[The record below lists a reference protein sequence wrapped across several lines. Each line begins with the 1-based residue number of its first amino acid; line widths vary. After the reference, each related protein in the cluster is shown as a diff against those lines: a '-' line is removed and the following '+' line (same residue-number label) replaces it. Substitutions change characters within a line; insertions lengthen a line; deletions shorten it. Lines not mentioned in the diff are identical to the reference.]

1 MAKNHGASD
10 ETSRESGYYKT
21 ILTEEA
27 DAPEETLFDEET
39 ADNWDDALD
48 TDAYAADDGDPV
60 FEETRR
66 RSRKHAF
73 MALGSV
79 LVAAII
85 FIVGWHS
92 YYNHQLSPVSS
103 SKKKIIVE
111 IPDGSNIADVAKILE
126 ERGLIRSRM
135 VFQSYAGRHSRGT
148 KKIKAA
154 NYQFTPSMSS
164 VQIFNAM
171 LNGKSYAGALSVTIP
186 EGKTVKDMAEIL
198 SDAHICSKDEFIAET
213 KKIGDYKKR
222 YSILSSY
229 PDNASGR
236 TPMEGYLFPDTYQFV
251 SNTSAATV
259 VNKMLANTQAKF
271 DEATLKKIKDSG
283 HSVDEILTMGS
294 LVEMESKLDEDKAN
308 VASVFYNRMKA
319 GMKLQSD
326 ITVNY
331 ALGNKKVVLSNS
343 DLKVNSPY
351 NTYQNA
357 GLPIGPICSP
367 GMKAIKAAI
376 EPADT
381 NHYYFVADIKT
392 GKIHFAKT
400 IDEHQQNIKKYMH

>member
-10 ETSRESGYYKT
+10 DTTRENGYYKT
-21 ILTEEA
+21 ILAEETDASEEA
-27 DAPEETLFDEET
+27 LYDEET
-39 ADNWDDALD
+39 ADDWDEEPDDHAYE
-48 TDAYAADDGDPV
+48 TDNPDFV
-60 FEETRR
+60 ESRR
-66 RSRKHAF
+66 RSRKHAL

-213 KKIGDYKKR
+213 KKIGDYKKH

>member
-1 MAKNHGASD
+1 MAKSHGASD
-10 ETSRESGYYKT
+10 GTGRENGYYKT
-21 ILTEEA
+21 ILAEETDASEEA
-27 DAPEETLFDEET
+27 LYDEET
-39 ADNWDDALD
+39 ADDWDDEFD
-48 TDAYAADDGDPV
+48 DDAYETDDEDPV
-60 FEETRR
+60 FEENRR
-66 RSRKHAF
+66 RSRKHILI
-73 MALGSV
+73 ALGCV
-79 LVAAII
+79 ALAAII
-85 FIVGWHS
+85 FIAGWHS
-92 YYNHQLSPVSS
+92 YYNRQLLPVSS
-103 SKKKIIVE
+103 SRKKIIVE
-111 IPDGSNIADVAKILE
+111 IPDGSNIEDIARILE
-126 ERGLIRSRM
+126 RKGLIRSRM

-186 EGKTVKDMAEIL
+186 EGKTVKEMAEIL
-198 SDAHICSKDEFIAET
+198 SDAHICSKDEFITET
-213 KKIGDYKKR
+213 KKISDYKKR

-229 PDNASGR
+229 PDKASGR

-259 VNKMLANTQAKF
+259 VNRMLANTQAKF
-271 DEATLKKIKDSG
+271 NEATLKKIKDSG

-294 LVEMESKLDEDKAN
+294 LVEMESKLDEDKTN
-308 VASVFYNRMKA
+308 VASVFYNRIKA

-331 ALGNKKVVLSNS
+331 ALGNKKAVLSNN
-343 DLKVNSPY
+343 DLKADSPY

-357 GLPIGPICSP
+357 GLPVGPICSP
-367 GMKAIKAAI
+367 GMKSIKAAI
-376 EPADT
+376 APADT
-381 NHYYFVADIKT
+381 NYYYFVADMKS

-400 IDEHQQNIKKYMH
+400 IDEHQQNIKKYMN

>member
-10 ETSRESGYYKT
+10 EISRESGYYKT

-27 DAPEETLFDEET
+27 DASEETLFDEET

-48 TDAYAADDGDPV
+48 TDAYAADDGDLV

-66 RSRKHAF
+66 RSRKHAL

-213 KKIGDYKKR
+213 KKIGDYKKH

-367 GMKAIKAAI
+367 GMKSVMAAI